1 MAESD
6 SRKRILDMLASG
18 AISADD
24 AAKLLAAIGGEAR
37 AGAPAAT
44 PKPRGT
50 ARVFRVSIDALDD
63 EDGGKERAKIRVNIP
78 LGLARFASRFLP
90 PEAKRELE
98 AQGIDLVELI
108 ESLGDEVPE
117 GPLVDIDVD
126 DEARGAKKAKILI
139 EVV

>member
-37 AGAPAAT
+37 AGGPPAP

-63 EDGGKERAKIRVNIP
+63 EAGGKERAKIRVNIP

-90 PEAKRELE
+90 PEARRELE

-108 ESLGDEVPE
+108 QGLGDEVPE

-126 DEARGAKKAKILI
+126 DEAHGAKKAKILI